1 MCQARF
7 DNGAFDPAFCP
18 LLAGLSPEEI
28 AERLANDPMIRRCAD
43 IETTPEPCAAS
54 VQAVPAAI
62 APKRL
67 AKRAA
72 DRLAA
77 E

>member
-28 AERLANDPMIRRCAD
+28 AVRLANDPMIRRCAG
-43 IETTPEPCAAS
+43 IGPHRNRAL
-54 VQAVPAAI
+54 PAA
-62 APKRL
+62 
-67 AKRAA
+67 
-72 DRLAA
+72 
-77 E
+77 

>member
-28 AERLANDPMIRRCAD
+28 AERLASDPMIRSCAG
-43 IETTPEPCAAS
+43 IGAVPEPCAAS
-54 VQAVPAAI
+54 AQAVPAVI
-62 APKRL
+62 VPKRQ
-67 AKRAA
+67 ASRVA
-72 DRLAA
+72 DTLAA